1 MPSSQSM
8 LKRDTMKKNIVLY
21 KSIPADQLERLQQH
35 FNVTAFDSITP
46 ENLAC
51 FKQAL
56 TSADGIIGA
65 SYPIT
70 ADDIANAPNLKAA
83 STISVGVDQFD
94 IDAMNARKIALMHTP
109 NVLTETT
116 ADTIFT
122 LVLCSARRIIEMAEM
137 VKNGQWTQSIGEN
150 AYGSNVHGK
159 TIGILGMGRI
169 GYAVAKRAHLG
180 FGMPVLY
187 YNNHIHSDAETQ
199 LKARRCDLDSLLAE
213 SDFVCVVLPLL
224 PSTEKLIGKNEL
236 EKMKPSAFLIN
247 GSRGRIIDEAALT
260 DALEMGII
268 RGAGLDVFEV
278 EPLPSNSKL
287 LTLPNV
293 VALPHIGS
301 ATHETR
307 YAMVECAVD
316 NLIAALKGDLSQNC
330 VNPEIA
336 K

>member
-1 MPSSQSM
+1 
-8 LKRDTMKKNIVLY
+8 MKKNIVLY

-199 LKARRCDLDSLLAE
+199 LKARRCDLDTLLAE

>member
-1 MPSSQSM
+1 
-8 LKRDTMKKNIVLY
+8 MKKNIILY
-21 KSIPADQLERLQQH
+21 KTIPADQLGRLQQQ
-35 FNVTAFDSITP
+35 FNVTQFDSITAD
-46 ENLAC
+46 NIAN
-51 FKQAL
+51 FRQAL
-56 TSADGIIGA
+56 AAANGIIGA

-70 ADDIANAPNLKAA
+70 ASDLALAPYLTVA
-83 STISVGVDQFD
+83 STISVGIDQFD
-94 IDAMNARKIALMHTP
+94 LEAMNARKIALMHTP

-137 VKNGQWTQSIGEN
+137 VKNGQWTKSIGEN
-150 AYGSNVHGK
+150 VYGSNVSGK

-169 GYAVAKRAHLG
+169 GYAVATRAYAG
-180 FGMPVLY
+180 FGMSVLY
-187 YNNHIHSDAETQ
+187 YSNHSHSKAENL
-199 LKARRCDLDSLLAE
+199 LKARRCDLDTILAE
-213 SDFVCVVLPLL
+213 SDFVCVVLPLV

-247 GSRGRIIDEAALT
+247 GSRGKIIDEAALIY
-260 DALEMGII
+260 ALENHVI

-278 EPLPSNSKL
+278 EPLPVDSKL
-287 LTLPNV
+287 LKLPNV

-316 NLIAALKGDLSQNC
+316 NLIAGLNGDFSQNC
-330 VNPEIA
+330 ANLNAIQP
-336 K
+336 

>member
-51 FKQAL
+51 FKQAW

-65 SYPIT
+65 SYSIT

-137 VKNGQWTQSIGEN
+137 VKNGQLTQSIGAN
-150 AYGSNVHGK
+150 ASGSNVHGT

-278 EPLPSNSKL
+278 EPLPSDSKL